1 MPPANIQATSTKTN
15 SQGKYGA
22 GLSHNNYLDLICLVV
37 LAFVGI
43 IIRLSFAEKPTDTG
57 ISGPASGS
65 IWGYGLT
72 AIALSILVFMGLNLT
87 SGTSKF
93 NILKNILPIVLTLF
107 IVLYSI
113 YLNFSFFTRI
123 NRNAFSPYYRTYSY
137 MSAVFIILQLIG
149 IAIYL
154 SNTTNTTNTTNTKN
168 ENIKTQVLSKAF
180 VSILGIINLVFVIMI
195 HITLYSFST
204 DGSGG

>member
-1 MPPANIQATSTKTN
+1 MAQAKIPAKSTTETN

-123 NRNAFSPYYRTYSY
+123 NRNAVSPDYRTYSY

-154 SNTTNTTNTTNTKN
+154 SNTTNTTNTKN

>member
-1 MPPANIQATSTKTN
+1 
-15 SQGKYGA
+15 
-22 GLSHNNYLDLICLVV
+22 
-37 LAFVGI
+37 
-43 IIRLSFAEKPTDTG
+43 
-57 ISGPASGS
+57 
-65 IWGYGLT
+65 
-72 AIALSILVFMGLNLT
+72 MGLNLT

-123 NRNAFSPYYRTYSY
+123 NRNAVSPDYRTYSY

-154 SNTTNTTNTTNTKN
+154 SNTNTNTNTKDAN
-168 ENIKTQVLSKAF
+168 TQTQVLSKAF
-180 VSILGIINLVFVIMI
+180 VSIMGIINLVFVIMI

>member
-1 MPPANIQATSTKTN
+1 MPPKQIPATSTTETN

-87 SGTSKF
+87 SGTGKF

-123 NRNAFSPYYRTYSY
+123 NRDAVSPDYRTYSY

-154 SNTTNTTNTTNTKN
+154 SNTNTNTNTKDA
-168 ENIKTQVLSKAF
+168 NIKTQVLSKAF

-204 DGSGG
+204 DGSGE

>member
-1 MPPANIQATSTKTN
+1 MPPKQIPATSTTETN

-123 NRNAFSPYYRTYSY
+123 NRNAVSPDYRTYSY

-154 SNTTNTTNTTNTKN
+154 SNTTNTTNTKN

>member
-1 MPPANIQATSTKTN
+1 MAQANIQATSTKTN
-15 SQGKYGA
+15 SQGKNGV

-43 IIRLSFAEKPTDTG
+43 IIRLSFVEKPTDTG

-87 SGTSKF
+87 SGTGKF

-113 YLNFSFFTRI
+113 YLNFAFFTRI
-123 NRNAFSPYYRTYSY
+123 NRDAVSPDYRTYSY

-149 IAIYL
+149 IAIFL
-154 SNTTNTTNTTNTKN
+154 SNTKN
-168 ENIKTQVLSKAF
+168 ENIKTQVLSKAV

-204 DGSGG
+204 DGSGE

>member
-1 MPPANIQATSTKTN
+1 MPPKQIPATSTTETN

-87 SGTSKF
+87 SGTGKF

-123 NRNAFSPYYRTYSY
+123 NRDAVSPDYRTYSY

-154 SNTTNTTNTTNTKN
+154 SNTNTNTNTKDA
-168 ENIKTQVLSKAF
+168 NIKTQVLSKAF

>member
-1 MPPANIQATSTKTN
+1 MPPKQIPAISTKTN
-15 SQGKYGA
+15 SQGKHGV

-87 SGTSKF
+87 SGTGKF

-123 NRNAFSPYYRTYSY
+123 NRDAVSPDYRTYSY

-154 SNTTNTTNTTNTKN
+154 SNTNTNTNTQ
-168 ENIKTQVLSKAF
+168 TQVLSKAF
-180 VSILGIINLVFVIMI
+180 VSIMGIINLVFVIMI